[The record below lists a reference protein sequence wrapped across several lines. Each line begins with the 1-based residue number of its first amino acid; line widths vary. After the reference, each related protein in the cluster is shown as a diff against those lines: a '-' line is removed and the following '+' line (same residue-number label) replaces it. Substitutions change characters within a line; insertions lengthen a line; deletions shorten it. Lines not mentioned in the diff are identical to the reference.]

1 MPERVQK
8 LNFLGV
14 RAGGPSGSLSPKRP
28 RKAFGFV
35 PLGLPVREVARS
47 DFAIPAKKPREAVRE
62 PTKPSDSKAPG
73 EWTAGDGTKF
83 FPFW

>member
-1 MPERVQK
+1 M
-8 LNFLGV
+8 NFLGV

-73 EWTAGDGTKF
+73 EWKSGDGTKF
-83 FPFW
+83 CPFW